1 MTFLKSMVVKY
12 LKETLH
18 KIEKGDCELTD
29 DEAMEI
35 LSVIAHQAVSKD
47 EACSIVNL
55 NKSQFGKLMS
65 EGKLPEGKKR
75 RGWNELRWFKDEL
88 IKSIYNTKRNS

>member
-1 MTFLKSMVVKY
+1 MTFLKSMVIRY
-12 LKETLH
+12 LKESID
-18 KIEKGDCELTD
+18 KIQKGDCELTD

-47 EACSIVNL
+47 EACDIVNL

-65 EGKLPEGKKR
+65 EGKLPKGKKR
-75 RGWNELRWFKDEL
+75 KGWTELRWFKDEL
-88 IKSIYNTKRNS
+88 IKSIYNAHRKS